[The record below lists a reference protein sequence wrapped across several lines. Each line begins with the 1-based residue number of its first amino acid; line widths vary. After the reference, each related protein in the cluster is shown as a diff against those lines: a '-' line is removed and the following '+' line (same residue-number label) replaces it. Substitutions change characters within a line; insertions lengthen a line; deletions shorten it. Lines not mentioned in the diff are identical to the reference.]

1 MLLTWEQQYMTTVG
15 EEGIFFVTVV
25 SGQRRSAPV
34 STDLGLTQR
43 PFHTDA
49 ALRPSAGVFPFS
61 QHVRRRLSLSECS
74 PRPFTLF
81 PIGTT
86 IFTFISHRGVT

>member
-1 MLLTWEQQYMTTVG
+1 MTTVG

-49 ALRPSAGVFPFS
+49 ALRPSASVS

-86 IFTFISHRGVT
+86 IFTFISHGGVT